1 MANTRWSYGSFR
13 ILCKQVWWW
22 PSELSQIA
30 WPAVDSGSI
39 CPAPKHES
47 EILSRCFKCP
57 PRLCRIPSKSKR
69 CKSVAA
75 VLTDVGGMASRRLA
89 VFFSPAVTIVEYQ
102 ESLGQPQS
110 LSYLPWLLQ
119 RDLVTWSS
127 EVLKDWRLIQCSQ
140 TVTAANSTI
149 PKLTLQWTPQKKMQ
163 RSWIHVLR
171 HGPENPEAVLYG
183 GRGEP
188 GTWSAIGLK
197 QFSYQPDDDELRML
211 PAGQSTGQHLWVI
224 QKMPIRGTSEGN
236 RMGRTPW
243 TRQVEPIMN
252 YGMTIGPSYSTLVLA
267 KWSIAKCS
275 TGSWPWV
282 NLSYF
287 QCKDESDLFWRC
299 LEYRAHACHVT
310 ESQRW
315 TSVTAVSTDFGMV
328 PNRLTAFFNASC
340 GAIRCK
346 NGLPQSYLSCFQN
359 LYPTFGVKAE
369 SNMA

>member
-1 MANTRWSYGSFR
+1 MAVFAHCASSSGDG
-13 ILCKQVWWW
+13 QVNCRRLHDICMTSSWLWVN
-22 PSELSQIA
+22 LSCY
-30 WPAVDSGSI
+30 P
-39 CPAPKHES
+39 CKHES
-47 EILSRCFKCP
+47 EILSRRIKCP
-57 PRLCRIPSKSKR
+57 PCLCRSPSKSKR
-69 CKSVAA
+69 YQSVAA
-75 VLTDVGGMASRRLA
+75 FLTNFGGMALRRRQL
-89 VFFSPAVTIVEYQ
+89 SPIEYQ
-102 ESLGQPQS
+102 WSSRKPQS
-110 LSYLPWLLQ
+110 VSYLPGLLQ
-119 RDLVTWSS
+119 CSPVIWSI
-127 EVLKDWRLIQCSQ
+127 EVLKDWHLIQCSQ
-140 TVTAANSTI
+140 TDSGANSTI

-163 RSWIHVLR
+163 RSWRGKPSIHVLP
-171 HGPENPEAVLYG
+171 HDPENPEADPHG
-183 GRGEP
+183 RRGEP

-197 QFSYQPDDDELRML
+197 QFSYLPDGDELRML

-224 QKMPIRGTSEGN
+224 QKMPIRGTTEGN

-243 TRQVEPIMN
+243 TELLKPIMN

-328 PNRLTAFFNASC
+328 PNRLTTFFNASC

-359 LYPTFGVKAE
+359 LYPTFSVKAE